1 MLEINNSPFPE
12 LTTDRLLLRRI
23 TKEDAPEIF
32 FLRSDQ
38 TVLQHLGR
46 DAATEIKQAED
57 FINKADQSIND
68 NENILWG
75 IALRE
80 TPEKIIGTIGFWRM
94 EKEHYR
100 SEIGYVLD
108 PAYWRKGIMKEAIGK
123 ALEYGFGTMGLHSV
137 EARIS
142 PANIAS
148 ASLLESTG
156 FVREG
161 YFREDFFYKGKF
173 GDTAVYSRLP

>member
-12 LTTDRLLLRRI
+12 LTTDRLLLRRV
-23 TKEDAPEIF
+23 TKKDAPEIF
-32 FLRSDQ
+32 FLRSDH

-57 FINKADQSIND
+57 FISKIEQAIND
-68 NENILWG
+68 NESILWG
-75 IALRE
+75 IALKE
-80 TPEKIIGTIGFWRM
+80 NPDKIIGTICFWQM
-94 EKEHYR
+94 QKEHYR
-100 SEIGYVLD
+100 AEIGYILH
-108 PAYWRKGIMKEAIGK
+108 PEYWRKGIMKESIVK
-123 ALEYGFGTMGLHSV
+123 VLEYGFIKIGLHSV

-148 ASLLESTG
+148 AAVLEATG
-156 FVREG
+156 FVREA

-173 GDTAVYSRLP
+173 GDTVVYSKLK